1 MKTLEKF
8 LAGVIIGGTVMFIL
22 ITFTSCG
29 APKYGC
35 GRGAPKQSW
44 NRMVQRINSFN

>member
-1 MKTLEKF
+1 MNKYTFIKIAMVSITL
-8 LAGVIIGGTVMFIL
+8 GTLMMFIL
-22 ITFTSCG
+22 SSCG